1 MLGILQTTCSSVTQ
15 QQVAACSQAEHSHSR
30 TMSDR
35 VLLVF
40 FAQLRAQILTHYSK
54 RLKTLNLFKT
64 SFRKFSYEEIH
75 NLASL
80 SSLKSKSTL
89 CPICLISGY
98 ISCVKLSI
106 IYPASTLLC
115 ISDTISE
122 NLKTLVK
129 KSNTKVYCIYKSFF
143 T

>member
-15 QQVAACSQAEHSHSR
+15 QQVAACSQAQHSHSR

-89 CPICLISGY
+89 YPICL